1 MNSEGAKSRYTV
13 DDIRQSYD
21 VEKAKEERYTEWAVY
36 YLYRPLSF
44 QITPF
49 FLHLNCS
56 PSNVTFISLV
66 LAICLPFLAL
76 WFPAPY
82 FFVGLLGLI
91 ISVLD
96 CVDGNIARVTGQT
109 SQKGGYF
116 DFLTDILYRILMY
129 LSIGLIISQ
138 ASWIS
143 ESFTVIATECLLIAA
158 MLAIIARMC
167 RMYVDNELSF
177 KDDIDVEKRNE
188 HNSTS
193 WLDNYFFPFFS
204 GLDWALPFAVI
215 IFGYLGLLH
224 WVLVWLLLYS
234 ALDFLHTQYSTF
246 SKLQ

>member
-1 MNSEGAKSRYTV
+1 MSGEETKSRFSV
-13 DDIRQSYD
+13 EDIKQSYD
-21 VEKAKEERYTEWAVY
+21 AAKAKEERYTEWAVY
-36 YLYRPLSF
+36 YVYRPLSF

-49 FLHLNCS
+49 FLHLNFS
-56 PSNVTFISLV
+56 PSNVTLISLV
-66 LAICLPFLAL
+66 LAISLPFIAL

-82 FFVGLLGLI
+82 FFVGLLGLV

-96 CVDGNIARVTGQT
+96 CVDGNIARVTRKT

-116 DFLTDILYRILMY
+116 DFLTDILYRVLMY

-138 ASWIS
+138 ASWVS
-143 ESFTVIATECLLIAA
+143 ESFTAVATECLLIAA

-167 RMYVDNELSF
+167 RMYADDELNS
-177 KDDIDVEKRNE
+177 KDEMQVEKKNE
-188 HNSTS
+188 HNSSS
-193 WLDNYFFPFFS
+193 WLDKYFFPFFS

-234 ALDFLHTQYSTF
+234 SLDFLHTQYSTF